1 MADQIKVVPNLPVDR
16 AVTTPEAATQEA
28 AGPEVAALVA
38 AAPMTAGLVE
48 VTPAEAD
55 PTMTAAPAMMAVR
68 TEAAAPA
75 TMVVRAAAAGQA
87 AIAVLEDPVR
97 EVPDR
102 MILVAVTDL
111 VAMTTD
117 GVLRRRR
124 ADRG

>member
-68 TEAAAPA
+68 TEAA
-75 TMVVRAAAAGQA
+75 GQA